1 MLSAMTQSLSLRLNW
16 WTTWSNQE
24 SNRRVMGALL
34 TVGGCTVLGKLV
46 AFVKDAVVAY
56 QFGTGDALDA
66 FLIALVVPQ
75 FTVTL
80 LGSSLNAA
88 LIPTYIRVKE
98 QQGAEAAQQ
107 VLSSVMVLTVS
118 FLIAGCLILALSA
131 PWIMPILAGG
141 YAPEKLD
148 LARALYVVLL
158 STVLLGGIGTIWAA
172 VLNAGNRFAW
182 AAAVP
187 IVTSMLTIV
196 MVLSL
201 GEFWSGY
208 ALATAAIGGAF
219 LETLL
224 LGWQLKR
231 TGVSLTP
238 HWYGITPAVKQVL
251 GQYWPM
257 VAAAFLMGSTHLVSQ
272 AMAAMLDPGSVAA
285 LSYGNKITTVL
296 IGVGA
301 TAVSTAFLPHFSWM
315 VVGED
320 WHGIKHTLMLYSGL
334 LMLVSIPVCILLMHY
349 SEQLVALLFQRGAFT
364 EADTRLVGN
373 VQAVSL
379 LQLAPYLIGILYVRF
394 ITAIRCTHVM
404 VWGNVLNLVVC
415 VSLNYVLMKHLGVVG
430 IALAT
435 SAMYFVS
442 CGFLI
447 AVSWFLLRKHLRPSI
462 SSGLTTVH

>member
-1 MLSAMTQSLSLRLNW
+1 MTQSVSLRLSW
-16 WTTWSNQE
+16 WAAWSNQE
-24 SNRRVMGALL
+24 SNRRVIGALL
-34 TVGGCTVLGKLV
+34 TVGACTVLGKLV

-88 LIPTYIRVKE
+88 LIPTYIQVKE
-98 QQGAEAAQQ
+98 QQGPEAAQQ

-118 FLIAGCLILALSA
+118 FLIGGCLILALLA

-158 STVLLGGIGTIWAA
+158 STVVLGGIGTIWAA

-187 IVTSMLTIV
+187 VVTSMLTIG

-201 GEFWSGY
+201 GASWGGY
-208 ALATAAIGGAF
+208 ALASAAIGGGF
-219 LETLL
+219 LEALL
-224 LGWQLKR
+224 LGWQLRR
-231 TGVSLTP
+231 TGVSLRP
-238 HWYGITPAVKQVL
+238 HWYGFTPAVKQVL

-257 VAAAFLMGSTHLVSQ
+257 VAAAFLMGSIHLVSQ

-285 LSYGNKITTVL
+285 LSYGNKVTTVL
-296 IGVGA
+296 VGIGA
-301 TAVSTAFLPHFSWM
+301 TAVSTAFLPYFSRM

-320 WHGIKHTLMLYSGL
+320 WPEIRHTLLLYSGL
-334 LMLVSIPVCILLMHY
+334 LVLVSIPVSGLLMY
-349 SEQLVALLFQRGAFT
+349 FSEQVASLLFQRGAFT
-364 EADTRLVGN
+364 ESDAKLVGQ
-373 VQAVSL
+373 VQAVSVV
-379 LQLAPYLIGILYVRF
+379 QLAPYLVGILYVRF

-404 VWGNVLNLVVC
+404 VWGNVLNFVVGIG
-415 VSLNYVLMKHLGVVG
+415 LNYVLMKHLGVVG

-435 SAMYFVS
+435 SVMYLVS

-447 AVSWFLLRKHLRPSI
+447 LVSQFLLRKSLHP
-462 SSGLTTVH
+462 LTHPELASAR